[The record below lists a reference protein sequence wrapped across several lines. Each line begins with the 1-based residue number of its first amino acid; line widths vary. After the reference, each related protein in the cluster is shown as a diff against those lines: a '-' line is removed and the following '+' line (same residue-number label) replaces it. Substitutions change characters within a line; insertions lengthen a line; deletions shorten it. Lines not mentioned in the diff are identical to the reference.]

1 MKIRDHSFR
10 NFSSRPLSVSRKPS
24 FRIGR
29 CAFGLCC
36 ALTATALLGWGPH
49 PDITANAIKA
59 LGPEAPL
66 ASVLGPEFDRLRTH
80 CWIPDV
86 WMQLSSEYYF
96 DDYLFTPQRPTHI
109 GTSHAF
115 TGPDGKYGQHNQ
127 VMFDIYFRRALQ
139 ALRTESPANA
149 ARWVGALLHFT
160 EDTGAPP
167 HAINESGALHGPMEN
182 WVDGKKI
189 SIAGYTPKV
198 LGSDDTQ
205 AFAGYWQNQEKL
217 HAFTA
222 GQAHRI
228 KALVAAGNRTE
239 AEPLIR
245 ACADESARK
254 AADLCATL
262 GALAG
267 AGPKG
272 CGVRGRISGATDDD
286 CALAKI
292 AAKIMLEGTG
302 YSTLAAPDGT
312 YEFRNLPAGAYRL
325 FVAHPGNEVYSGEV
339 TLSAAA
345 QTFDITL
352 APARVKGNLFRNPAL
367 TLRWASKDHID
378 MWYKAGKG
386 GWRTEAVP
394 VVAGATYALEAQWKN
409 TRGKMTVCWSTHER
423 EGKQTAGPSLIPP
436 DTKRSVTAPDGVKF
450 AFVTVEG
457 PDLPDTTVSYVALT
471 PHAE

>member
-1 MKIRDHSFR
+1 MGICG
-10 NFSSRPLSVSRKPS
+10 V
-24 FRIGR
+24 
-29 CAFGLCC
+29 
-36 ALTATALLGWGPH
+36 LTANALLGWGPH
-49 PDITANAIKA
+49 PDITANAVKT

-66 ASVLGPEFDRLRTH
+66 ASVLGPELDRLRSH

-86 WMQLSSEYYF
+86 WMQLSGEFYF
-96 DDYLFTPQRPTHI
+96 DDYLFTPQRPTHLA
-109 GTSHAF
+109 TSHAF
-115 TGPDGKYGQHNQ
+115 VGPDGKYGQHTQ

-149 ARWVGALLHFT
+149 ARWIGALLHFT

-182 WVDGKKI
+182 WIDGKKI

-198 LGSDDTQ
+198 LGSDDAQ

-217 HAFTA
+217 HVFTA

-228 KALVAAGNRTE
+228 KTLVAADNRTE

-245 ACADESARK
+245 ACANESARN

-272 CGVRGRISGATDDD
+272 CGLRGRISGATGD
-286 CALAKI
+286 CPLSKI

-325 FVAHPGNEVYSGEV
+325 FVAHPGNEVYSGEI
-339 TLSAAA
+339 TLSSSAA
-345 QTFDITL
+345 QTLDITL
-352 APARVKGNLFRNPAL
+352 EPARVRGNLFRNPAL

-378 MWYKAGKG
+378 MWYKAGKS

-394 VVAGATYALEAQWKN
+394 VSAGVPYRLETQWKDS
-409 TRGKMTVCWSTHER
+409 GAKMTLHWSTHER
-423 EGKQTAGPSLIPP
+423 EGKKTAEPALNPP
-436 DTKRSVTAPDGVKF
+436 DTRRVATAPDGVKF

-457 PDLPDTTVSYVALT
+457 PGLPDEAVSYVALT
-471 PHAE
+471 PHAEQP